1 MLKQAAE
8 SFATAHDGP
17 DLGVWRCVWRREEEK
32 IAFTLMIAFAMI
44 VLYEF
49 AQRQS

>member
-32 IAFTLMIAFAMI
+32 IAFALEVPFKMIMI
-44 VLYEF
+44 DVLSQYT
-49 AQRQS
+49 A